1 MNDSHTH
8 AIPRL
13 GLTGGIGSG
22 KSTAL
27 AYLSEMGAAVISSDA
42 IVHELYEHPEIAAA
56 IRGHFGPDVTGQGA
70 MDRAALARIVFADDA
85 ELAWLEALLHPHVR
99 RRIEEWAVAQE
110 CADPQPALLAAEVP
124 LLFETDAAADFDF
137 TLVLTAPVGTR
148 RRRLTS
154 KFTASDLARR
164 LARQMPEEEKIARSD
179 FAFENVGGR
188 KALRDFLGET
198 VTHILAA
205 GASAPGP
212 QS

>member
-1 MNDSHTH
+1 MNPHTH

-42 IVHELYEHPEIAAA
+42 IVHELYEQPEIAAA
-56 IRGHFGPDVTGQGA
+56 ISGHFGPDVTGQGA

-99 RRIEEWAVAQE
+99 RRIEEWAAVQE
-110 CADPQPALLAAEVP
+110 RADPQPALLAAEVP
-124 LLFETDAAADFDF
+124 LLFETDAAADFDY

-148 RRRLTS
+148 RRRLAS

-164 LARQMPEEEKIARSD
+164 LARQMPEAEKIARSD

-188 KALRDFLGET
+188 RALRDFLGET
-198 VTHILAA
+198 VARILAA
-205 GASAPGP
+205 GATDAGARA
-212 QS
+212 

>member
-1 MNDSHTH
+1 MNPHPH
-8 AIPRL
+8 VIPRL

-42 IVHELYEHPEIAAA
+42 IVHELYEHAEIADA
-56 IRGHFGPDVTGQGA
+56 IRVRFGSDVSGQGA
-70 MDRAALARIVFADDA
+70 MDRAALARIVFADD
-85 ELAWLEALLHPHVR
+85 EGLAWLEALLHPHVR
-99 RRIEEWAVAQE
+99 RRIEEWAAEQE
-110 CADPQPALLAAEVP
+110 GADPQPALLAAEVP
-124 LLFETDAAADFDF
+124 LLFETDVATDFDF

-148 RRRLTS
+148 RRRLAS
-154 KFTASDLARR
+154 KFAASDLAHR

-188 KALRDFLGET
+188 KELRDFLGET

-205 GASAPGP
+205 GANAARPRA
-212 QS
+212 

>member
-1 MNDSHTH
+1 MNLHTH

-42 IVHELYEHPEIAAA
+42 IVHELYEHPQIAAA

-70 MDRAALARIVFADDA
+70 MDRAALARLVFADDA

-110 CADPQPALLAAEVP
+110 YADPQPALLAAEVP
-124 LLFETDAAADFDF
+124 LLFETDRPRIS
-137 TLVLTAPVGTR
+137 TSRSSSR
-148 RRRLTS
+148 RRSPR
-154 KFTASDLARR
+154 
-164 LARQMPEEEKIARSD
+164 
-179 FAFENVGGR
+179 G
-188 KALRDFLGET
+188 
-198 VTHILAA
+198 A
-205 GASAPGP
+205 GASPPSSPRATSRGGLRDRCPRKRRSRAATSPLRTPEAARRSGTSSERP
-212 QS
+212 

>member
-1 MNDSHTH
+1 MNPHTH
-8 AIPRL
+8 TIPRL

-56 IRGHFGPDVTGQGA
+56 IRSHFGPDVTGQGA
-70 MDRAALARIVFADDA
+70 MDRAALARLVFADDA

-99 RRIEEWAVAQE
+99 RWIEEWAVAQE
-110 CADPQPALLAAEVP
+110 RTDPQPALLVAEVP
-124 LLFETDAAADFDF
+124 LLFETDSAADFDY

-164 LARQMPEEEKIARSD
+164 LARQMPEEEKIALSD
-179 FAFENVGGR
+179 FAFENAGGR